1 MVELKIDLIIIMLLC
16 FINRYSMTE
25 KWVTSGLGFD
35 NIGDDSGSFDKLTTT
50 GDLTNNLRYIIK
62 DEAYIALKIM
72 FPDEED

>member
-1 MVELKIDLIIIMLLC
+1 
-16 FINRYSMTE
+16 MTE